1 MRNPAITSA
10 SALGLVL
17 FLSIF
22 IVSAPSAADVSKQNN
37 PLVVHEWGTF
47 TSVTTKAG
55 YGISWRPLRV
65 ESDLPPFIYSVDKGE
80 SWRYGFSYHTKSARA
95 VHVRMETP
103 VLYFYTGAE
112 TEVKVKVGFPAG
124 IVTEWYPQAKGGEG
138 GIDWGTLRITPGL
151 RVELPHDAKQNHYY
165 PARETDAAI
174 LEVPGKGRA
183 EHEKF
188 LFYRGV
194 GDFGLPVNLKLDG
207 DKVILTN
214 SSKNQ
219 LAKAILFENRAG
231 QIGFSVLDLNRPQ
244 TTVDRPV
251 PGNQVDKL
259 RQEFKGI
266 LLSEGLYEKEAEAML
281 NTWRDSWYEEGLRL
295 FFIIPRADT
304 DRILPLTIEPQPAAV
319 VRVLVGRS
327 EVITPE
333 MEQHMSA
340 QLLKLKDPSPK
351 VQTQARNEINRYG
364 RFIESILGQ
373 ISDHSADPQVQSAA
387 RKLMQEMN

>member
-1 MRNPAITSA
+1 
-10 SALGLVL
+10 
-17 FLSIF
+17 
-22 IVSAPSAADVSKQNN
+22 VSAPSAADVSKQNN

-47 TSVTTKAG
+47 TSVTTKEG

-65 ESDLPPFIYSVDKGE
+65 ESDLPSFIYSVDKGE
-80 SWRYGFSYHTKSARA
+80 SWRNGFQYHTKSARA

-103 VLYFYTGAE
+103 VLYFYTQAQ
-112 TEVKVKVGFPAG
+112 TEVKVKVGFPG
-124 IVTEWYPQAKGGEG
+124 MITEWYPQAKGGEG
-138 GIDWGTLRITPGL
+138 GIDWGTLKITPGL

-251 PGNQVDKL
+251 PGSQVEKL
-259 RQEFKGI
+259 TQELKGI
-266 LLSEGLYEKEAEAML
+266 LIAEGLYEKEAEAML
-281 NTWRDSWYEEGLRL
+281 NTWRDSWFEEGLRL